1 MRLPR
6 WWNRK
11 LGCLKNLLTKLTQN
25 GYNCHGWSYETSS
38 GFRQETHTHIHENIF
53 HERSLRC
60 KKNASDIRLQS
71 VRGNKTHR
79 TVALRFV
86 FMFFLPY
93 GAFLKLWYPK
103 VSPKHPAFFIGC
115 SIVDHPAGVAT
126 FLETPQTLVPRVP
139 GGAWPRL
146 ASRLLVSST
155 LRPSSS
161 GVQVFGT
168 EDGISRDFSGSGSDA
183 MVKFCKLVDSK
194 LENWPKIS

>member
-1 MRLPR
+1 MRQVAVSD
-6 WWNRK
+6 RK
-11 LGCLKNLLTKLTQN
+11 
-25 GYNCHGWSYETSS
+25 
-38 GFRQETHTHIHENIF
+38 HTHIHENIF

-79 TVALRFV
+79 IVALRFV

-126 FLETPQTLVPRVP
+126 FLETP
-139 GGAWPRL
+139 
-146 ASRLLVSST
+146 
-155 LRPSSS
+155 
-161 GVQVFGT
+161 
-168 EDGISRDFSGSGSDA
+168 
-183 MVKFCKLVDSK
+183 
-194 LENWPKIS
+194 